1 MAGRERQIIAAPERQ
16 DDKAVSDAGSE
27 LSISAQDKNKRAG
40 SLNQSAEQSKH
51 LASDGKLGN
60 LELVESDKDSD
71 HLEVGKPLFW
81 TKESRENSRP
91 QPGEGYQQVMKRVG
105 QDILGRA
112 VELDELEA
120 MAAAARALQM
130 DRGKNPDKLTV
141 HDELLPK
148 NENEL
153 DLFLKA
159 LAQKKD
165 GPFSER
171 HIDELSKSLNFEI
184 QKHLA
189 EPQGGTLVFDT
200 RPVKDQAIVTKV
212 VPNAVYIDNS
222 HIEGGQGFR
231 RTPKCEPET
240 QEFWLA
246 KGTADAL
253 MRAQHWLVDN
263 GNHPIQLRN
272 MNGAGR
278 RAIDRELISKCA
290 PGQPHAKRHSQHED
304 GISIDVDNY
313 DDPKVREALTRENFV
328 HNVPGDRPHFTWFGP
343 KKK

>member
-1 MAGRERQIIAAPERQ
+1 MAGRERQIIASPERG
-16 DDKAVSDAGSE
+16 DGITGKDTNVFSSAVADKDSE
-27 LSISAQDKNKRAG
+27 TSRAQT
-40 SLNQSAEQSKH
+40 AEQSKA
-51 LASDGKLGN
+51 LARDGKLGN
-60 LELVESDKDSD
+60 LDLHDSEIDSD
-71 HLEVGKPLFW
+71 HIEVGKTLFW
-81 TKESRENSRP
+81 SKESRQSARP
-91 QPGEGYQQVMKRVG
+91 QTGEGYQQVMKRIG
-105 QDILGRA
+105 QELLGRSPDT
-112 VELDELEA
+112 EELEA
-120 MAAAARALQM
+120 MAGAARVLQRQ
-130 DRGKNPDKLTV
+130 RGKDPNQLSV

-159 LAQKKD
+159 LTQKKD

-171 HIDELSKSLNFEI
+171 HIDDLSKSLNFEI

-189 EPQGGTLVFDT
+189 EVPPAGTLVYDT
-200 RPVKDQAIVTKV
+200 RPVKDQAVVTKV
-212 VPNAVYIDNS
+212 VPNAVYLDNS

-240 QEFWLA
+240 QEYWLA

-263 GNHPIQLRN
+263 GNNPIQLRN

-278 RAIDRELISKCA
+278 RALDRELISKCA